1 METKEAPQTAASPK
15 WIRLPRA
22 GETCPYTGLRR
33 GQMLKLACDRSNGL
47 KVCHLRAQGAK
58 RGTRLIELE
67 SLLSFLDERAGNA

>member
-33 GQMLKLACDRSNGL
+33 GQMLKLASEPANGIR
-47 KVCHLRAQGAK
+47 VCHLRERGAK
-58 RGTRLIELE
+58 RGSRLIDLG
-67 SLLSFLDERAGNA
+67 SLLDFLDRRAG